1 MASTISPI
9 HRQILR
15 VRNRLFTNLLLHEL
29 SRGWVVAGA
38 VAIGWFLVAPFLLG
52 PAKLEAS
59 RWWTVAALASLATL
73 VGVLRAVRVRPS
85 PTVAALELDQRF
97 RQAERFTTYL
107 TLSERER
114 ATAAGLALEQDV
126 RQRIDRL
133 DVREQFTL
141 HWPRRLLL
149 LPVFASVLL
158 VLALYYRPI
167 VDPSADPN
175 TRPLDQAVVNQIKQQ
190 DLEQKKKFEQQRKL
204 NERQTE
210 KSEQLKQLEAELE
223 RILNQSVQTPEEARE
238 RVKELTE
245 LENQIK
251 DLRQSQSEKA
261 ESIRKQLS
269 QLNQLDQSA
278 AAQREQ
284 KKQQLEQQFKDGKID
299 EQTLKQELAKL
310 DQQAKAD
317 TDELRKALRNGDMAK
332 AKELVE
338 ELRRKVEQMT
348 PEEKEQLRQKLES
361 LKESLDRAANR
372 TAEKEELRKQAA
384 EGKISAETLERELK
398 RIDDEV
404 RQEREQQRDQLQ
416 QLAKQMDKA
425 KRAIDNDDLDQLK
438 QSLGEMSKDL
448 EDLTGP
454 QEDVDDADE
463 TLQRL
468 ADARRRRAQAIEN
481 NDGDDEGDGMNPGDD
496 ESKGDGKGKGG
507 RGQGSGR
514 RPLNPNAKTDSKD
527 ERQQGKFSHKGQ
539 KIYLGAGPTQGFVGG
554 KSTVELQGEIRQA
567 GQQASELIETQRISR
582 AARESVR
589 GFFQNLGGQSQP
601 PPKRE

>member
-9 HRQILR
+9 QRQIRR
-15 VRNRLFTNLLLHEL
+15 VRDRLFTNTLLQEL
-29 SRGWVVAGA
+29 ARVWVG
-38 VAIGWFLVAPFLLG
+38 IGITLVVWFLVAPFVLS
-52 PAKLEAS
+52 AAALERS
-59 RWWTVAALASLATL
+59 RWWAVAALVCAATV
-73 VGVLRAVRVRPS
+73 VGVVRAVRLRPS
-85 PTVAALELDQRF
+85 PTVAALELDRRF
-97 RQAERFTTYL
+97 RQAERITTYL
-107 TLSERER
+107 TLGERER
-114 ATAAGLALEQDV
+114 STAAGLALEQDV
-126 RQRIDRL
+126 SQRIDKL

-149 LPVFASVLL
+149 VPVIALTLVLL
-158 VLALYYRPI
+158 AVYYRPTLEPT
-167 VDPSADPN
+167 VDPG
-175 TRPLDQAVVNQIKQQ
+175 TRPLAKSVINDIKQQ

-204 NERQTE
+204 NERQSE

-223 RILNQSVQTPEEARE
+223 RILSQSVETPDQARE

-251 DLRQSQSEKA
+251 DLRQAQAEKA

-269 QLNQLDQSA
+269 QLNQLDQSESA
-278 AAQREQ
+278 RREQ
-284 KKQQLEQQFKDGKID
+284 KKQELEQQFKDGKID

-310 DQQAKAD
+310 DQQAKSA
-317 TDELRKALRNGDMAK
+317 TDDLRQALRNGDLAK

-338 ELRRKVEQMT
+338 QLKRKVEQMS

-361 LKESLDRAANR
+361 LKESLERAANR
-372 TAEKEELRKQAA
+372 TAEKEELQKQAA
-384 EGKISAETLERELK
+384 EGKISAETLQRELK

-425 KRAIDNDDLDQLK
+425 KRSIDNDDIDKLK
-438 QSLGEMSKDL
+438 QSLGEMAKDL
-448 EDLTGP
+448 EGLTGP
-454 QEDVDDADE
+454 QEDVEDADE

-468 ADARRRRAQAIEN
+468 SDARRRRAQATDGNEGEGEG
-481 NDGDDEGDGMNPGDD
+481 NDGDDQDANGT
-496 ESKGDGKGKGG
+496 GKGG

-514 RPLNPNAKTDSKD
+514 RPLNPDAKTDSKD

-554 KSTVELQGEIRQA
+554 KSTVDLQGEIRQA
-567 GQQASELIETQRISR
+567 SQQAAEAIEAQRISR
-582 AARESVR
+582 SARESVR
-589 GFFQNLGGQSQP
+589 GYFQNLGGQGQP
-601 PPKRE
+601 PAKRD